1 MVDRKNNRM
10 KMATRITIVI
20 FLPRFICFNKFSC
33 IILLLNGSV
42 VVRKQHLVFGMIEI
56 DVKIGKKM

>member
-1 MVDRKNNRM
+1 
-10 KMATRITIVI
+10 MATRITIVI